1 MTMVNS
7 YLLFII
13 TLATAL
19 CWSHSFVPSKRLYSS
34 MLYAQQLKIEEM
46 VSMLHPDAIKSLSSN
61 DRSILID
68 DIQQYIKTIDNTNVL
83 LEMLIKLI
91 INEKMTNKIQLK
103 DTKSLIIIEIVSN
116 LQSLKLL
123 EKQKIDTNYIMNKL
137 VFNINWKSIPLELR
151 DFLTNCIIDDARQNC
166 DIRLLIDTLWCLA
179 KVKFDYKHT
188 SITFKQTIEYI
199 LLNKISSIKTDIS
212 RLLYSLAQINMN
224 WNDDL
229 KFDVRVTILKLL
241 VDNIDDMSESE
252 VVNCIY
258 SLGKMD
264 VSWKSIPLELKTS
277 LLNNIERVLPEMKG
291 PGLAN
296 TVWSLGKTGI
306 KWNNLPHSFCDK
318 IYGKLASI
326 ATISIDSHSLSSCI
340 IGMSKMDISWS
351 RIPVFV
357 KVALDHAISRINNG
371 KVTEQ
376 SVGNILWGLGS
387 MGANKANMSPGAIA
401 SIYDMI
407 CIVSKSYKSQG
418 ISNTLYG
425 LAKMNWRW
433 TDLPSKVTDAIEN
446 HLRSKYGLQNMP
458 DYSIANIV
466 WSFGQLN
473 ALWSVNHKPRI
484 NGYLSTDIC
493 IKLANAVQFKCSYMN
508 EQGLSNTLLG
518 LAKME
523 AKWSY
528 FTLPLKKNIF
538 SSIVALAETMKAQGI
553 SNTLWALSSLG
564 VSWND
569 INQFSNIS
577 KEFAKT
583 IIKLKNDF
591 NEQSIAT
598 CLHALSR
605 MDVQYNQ
612 LSEDLKVTLEE
623 ICGNCTKMKPIET
636 ANILYGLGKM
646 NCMFSSLPVKTQ
658 NALITGVIN
667 TCDAMDEQELGNTVW
682 GLMGQMGLKYSTMQT
697 ELRDKLIDA
706 MVSKRNVLR
715 KQGLIAILQ
724 GLYKNKD
731 ITWLSLPTKLQ
742 YTILSAI
749 RLVLKKESNNSHLEN
764 QKLIGILLQSL
775 GKLQIEWHGKFLH
788 INEEFM
794 PDETSTINADV
805 KNCLSFSVYNS
816 LNISS
821 DTVINSDIG
830 HNVASILSGLAYMS
844 TLWRFLDEN
853 EKSLIIVNLMKCFPY
868 MNTNDIASTLW
879 CLSRMGFSFDYFTTS
894 QLSTINDILAKKL
907 LSMTPY
913 EVVWSIWSLSQLNN
927 SFETLTSEVKT
938 SIHVAVKNSITKMQK
953 NDFGVLLWAFG
964 RMQAPINDFEDDI
977 KEALMFGIMK

>member
-1 MTMVNS
+1 MVNS
-7 YLLFII
+7 NLLLTI
-13 TLATAL
+13 TLATIL
-19 CWSHSFVPSKRLYSS
+19 CWSHSFVPTKPFYSS
-34 MLYAQQLKIEEM
+34 ILYAKQDKHEEM
-46 VSMLHPDAIKSLSSN
+46 ASLLHPDAIKSLSPYE
-61 DRSILID
+61 RSTLID
-68 DIQQYIKTIDNTNVL
+68 DVQQYVKTIGNSNVL

-91 INEKMTNKIQLK
+91 TDEKMSNKIQFK
-103 DTKSLIIIEIVSN
+103 DTKSLIIVEIVSK
-116 LQSLKLL
+116 LRSLKLV
-123 EKQKIDTNYIMNKL
+123 EKQRVESNYIMNKL
-137 VFNINWKSIPLELR
+137 VFNINWKSMPLELR
-151 DFLTNCIIDDARQNC
+151 EFLTNCIIDDARQSN
-166 DIRLLIDTLWCLA
+166 DTRLLIDTLWCLA

-199 LLNKISSIKTDIS
+199 LLNKISSVKTEIS
-212 RLLYSLAQINMN
+212 KLLYSLAQINVN

-229 KFDVRVTILKLL
+229 KFDVRIKILKFL

-264 VSWKSIPLELKTS
+264 VSWKAIPSELKTS
-277 LLNNIERVLPEMKG
+277 LLNNIERVLPVMKG

-318 IYGKLASI
+318 IYDKLVSI

-351 RIPVFV
+351 RIPVVV
-357 KVALDHAISRINNG
+357 KVALDHAISRLNNG

-433 TDLPSKVTDAIEN
+433 IDLPSKVIDAIES

-458 DYSIANIV
+458 DYSVANIV
-466 WSFGQLN
+466 WSLGQLN
-473 ALWSVNHKPRI
+473 ALWSVDHKSRI
-484 NGYLSTDIC
+484 NGHLSADIC
-493 IKLANAVQFKCSYMN
+493 IKVTNAVQCKCSFMN

-538 SSIVALAETMKAQGI
+538 SAIVALAETMKAQGI

-591 NEQSIAT
+591 NGQSIAT

-612 LSEDLKVTLEE
+612 LNEELKVTLEE
-623 ICGNCTKMKPIET
+623 ICGNCTKMRPIET

-646 NCMFSSLPVKTQ
+646 NCVFSSLPVKTQ
-658 NALITGVIN
+658 NTLIAGVIN
-667 TCDAMDEQELGNTVW
+667 TCDDMDEQELGNTVW
-682 GLMGQMGLKYSTMQT
+682 GLMGQMGLKYSTMQID
-697 ELRDKLIDA
+697 LRDKLIDSI
-706 MVSKRNVLR
+706 VSKRNVLR

-731 ITWLSLPTKLQ
+731 ITWVLLPTKLRF
-742 YTILSAI
+742 TILSAI
-749 RLVLKKESNNSHLEN
+749 CLVLKKESNNSHIEN
-764 QKLIGILLQSL
+764 QKLVGILLQSL
-775 GKLQIEWHGKFLH
+775 GKLQIEWHGKFFETDEGLLT
-788 INEEFM
+788 
-794 PDETSTINADV
+794 ETSTINTDV
-805 KNCLSFSVYNS
+805 KNCLSHSVYNS
-816 LNISS
+816 LNVSS
-821 DTVINSDIG
+821 QCVINSDIG
-830 HNVASILSGLAYMS
+830 HNVASILSGLACMS
-844 TLWRFLDEN
+844 MLWRFLDDY
-853 EKSLIIVNLMKCFPY
+853 EKSLIVVNFVKCFPY

-879 CLSRMGFSFDYFTTS
+879 CLSRMGFSFDYLTTS
-894 QLSTINDILAKKL
+894 QLSTINDILAKKIL
-907 LSMTPY
+907 DMTPY
-913 EVVWSIWSLSQLNN
+913 EVVWSVWSLSQLNN
-927 SFETLTSEVKT
+927 SFETLTSEVKA
-938 SIHVAVKNSITKMQK
+938 SIQVAVKNSITKMLK
-953 NDFGVLLWAFG
+953 NDIGVLLWAFG